1 MSSYVGVWNLP
12 TIWEV
17 DFRQLVITVD
27 GLRYGLPQRRSP
39 EGRWVSLDSTERA
52 IVARTM
58 AASRTYKVTCY
69 DISVLCMTGGV
80 PDETYVRFYRMD
92 RGRS

>member
-27 GLRYGLPQRRSP
+27 GLRYGIPQRRSLQ
-39 EGRWVSLDSTERA
+39 GVWVSLDSRERA
-52 IVARTM
+52 CVARTM
-58 AASRTYKVTCY
+58 ASSRTYNVTRH

-80 PDETYVRFYRMD
+80 PDEAFVRFYRMD
-92 RGRS
+92 